1 MELMFFSVNLYLYL
15 INHQKVMLGDQKEY
29 VPSLMGKSKNSII
42 DVVSIIISVTIVI
55 SEIKIMKPHSLCNVM
70 KYRN

>member
-1 MELMFFSVNLYLYL
+1 MFVSVNLYLYL
-15 INHQKVMLGDQKEY
+15 INNRKVMLGDQKEY
-29 VPSLMGKSKNSII
+29 VPSLMGKSKSIII
-42 DVVSIIISVTIVI
+42 DVVSIIIFDYV

>member
-42 DVVSIIISVTIVI
+42 DVVSIIISVYV